1 MRTPRL
7 AICAIPVAAL
17 VVFPLLSADD
27 KLTFDDRVEIVRGLM
42 AEYAT
47 AKVLIPRSK
56 KHLDVMADGKFDK
69 QGWEAMARE
78 VGPAARSGD
87 MVQITKVEIEDDRIV
102 LELNGGAK
110 SKRKWY
116 ERIEVGMGGSTRP
129 VNQPQNV
136 TAPAGTTL
144 ALTFDKRVPALPAAE
159 LKKLLAP
166 VLDFEKRS
174 ATEQLMDSFPPEIQT
189 AVKEKRAIEGM
200 DREQVLLALGKPR
213 HKQREVKE
221 GEDYE
226 DWVYGLPPGKITFVT
241 FKGAKV
247 ERVKES
253 YAGLGG
259 QTMPPLT
266 PR

>member
-1 MRTPRL
+1 MSRL
-7 AICAIPVAAL
+7 SGVLLSILAAL
-17 VVFPLLSADD
+17 PLFPADD
-27 KLTFDDRVEIVRGLM
+27 KLTLDDRVEIVRGLT

-56 KHLDVMADGKFDK
+56 KHLEFMSDGKYDK
-69 QGWEAMARE
+69 AAWEAMARE

-87 MVQITKVEIEDDRIV
+87 MVQISKVEIEDDRII

-110 SKRKWY
+110 GKRKWY
-116 ERIEVGMGGSTRP
+116 HNIEIGMGTRSTP

-136 TAPAGTTL
+136 TAPAGTTI
-144 ALTFDKRVPALPAAE
+144 ALTFDKRVPAMPAAE

-166 VLDFEKRS
+166 VLDFEKHS
-174 ATEQLMDSFPPEIQT
+174 ATEQLMDSFPPEIQA

-213 HKQREVKE
+213 HKQRELKD

-241 FKGAKV
+241 FKGTKV
-247 ERVKES
+247 AQVKES

-259 QTMPPLT
+259 QTAPPLT

>member
-1 MRTPRL
+1 MSRL
-7 AICAIPVAAL
+7 SGVLLSILAAL
-17 VVFPLLSADD
+17 PLFPADD
-27 KLTFDDRVEIVRGLM
+27 KLTLDDRVEIVRGLT

-56 KHLDVMADGKFDK
+56 KHLEFMSDGKYDK
-69 QGWEAMARE
+69 AAWEAMARE

-87 MVQITKVEIEDDRIV
+87 MVQISKVEIEDDRII

-110 SKRKWY
+110 GKRKWY
-116 ERIEVGMGGSTRP
+116 HNIEIGMGTRSTP

-136 TAPAGTTL
+136 TAPAGTTI
-144 ALTFDKRVPALPAAE
+144 ALTFDKRVPAMPATE

-166 VLDFEKRS
+166 VLDFEKHS
-174 ATEQLMDSFPPEIQT
+174 ATEQLMDSFPPEIQA

-213 HKQREVKE
+213 HKQRELKD

-241 FKGAKV
+241 FKGTKV
-247 ERVKES
+247 AQVKES

-259 QTMPPLT
+259 QTSPPLT